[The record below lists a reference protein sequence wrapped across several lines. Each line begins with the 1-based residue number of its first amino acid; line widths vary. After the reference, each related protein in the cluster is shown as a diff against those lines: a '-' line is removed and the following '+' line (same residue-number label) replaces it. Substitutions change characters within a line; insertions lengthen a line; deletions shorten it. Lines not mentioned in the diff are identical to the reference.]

1 LQGWLREVGLG
12 SFFLTP
18 CLVLCSQPRSM
29 CLRVDSQGRCV
40 RQATICRESGAVDHQ
55 QVEAGAHVE
64 SFSMPYRDSFRT
76 AAKRGYAPMR
86 FDPWTRRCSASKGR
100 GRRRMFQQ
108 PWRHLKDAN
117 IEFTARM
124 WAKRAASPP
133 IAASCA
139 SGIRPLA
146 SISRLDL
153 AVYLVISRGGR
164 RHRITRIHDGRENV
178 HESGRREKE

>member
-1 LQGWLREVGLG
+1 
-12 SFFLTP
+12 
-18 CLVLCSQPRSM
+18 M

-108 PWRHLKDAN
+108 PWRHL
-117 IEFTARM
+117 RM
-124 WAKRAASPP
+124 PILNLPP
-133 IAASCA
+133 ACGLRELQALPLR
-139 SGIRPLA
+139 RPAPVAFDPLHRSLV
-146 SISRLDL
+146 SISPF
-153 AVYLVISRGGR
+153 ISLSAAAAEG
-164 RHRITRIHDGRENV
+164 TVSRESTTGAKMFMNQGEEKKSRY
-178 HESGRREKE
+178 HGNSRRETSLLETRQSG